1 MLKKFFSRS
10 KSHTLLPPKEGKPKT
25 AAPRLERIRSR
36 SMGTV
41 TDTGNLESMLPR
53 RQTAELPA
61 MTDTLWDRIFS
72 FLDEPSLLSLAQ
84 CSHRFHT
91 LSKTAL
97 TRMGCPDPVKSR
109 RAIEHICA
117 MLSKF
122 KFARNIYR
130 DTDEADFGAGHPFWS
145 TSTSRLRF
153 LLCGAFEKDS
163 GYSGV
168 AELRLLHGRQHYYAI
183 LLDPVGQVLY
193 CYNYFGRRCL
203 QMILAHFHKISKGD
217 FVVAYKDLSPPGWQK
232 HVAGLTERIKEHK
245 EARRGRG
252 SSRQDRDEDHED
264 ETLSID
270 QDASVEF
277 GYLRRQVGPV
287 PRIAI

>member
-1 MLKKFFSRS
+1 MLKHFFSRTQS
-10 KSHTLLPPKEGKPKT
+10 SLTSQGGRGQKT
-25 AAPRLERIRSR
+25 KAGRVRSR
-36 SMGTV
+36 SDGFIGNATV
-41 TDTGNLESMLPR
+41 DSTLPLR
-53 RQTAELPA
+53 KTAELPA
-61 MTDTLWDRIFS
+61 LTDTLWDHVLY
-72 FLDEPSLLSLAQ
+72 FLDEPSLLLIAQ
-84 CSHRFHT
+84 CSHRFKT

-97 TRMGCPDPVKSR
+97 IRMGRPDPVR
-109 RAIEHICA
+109 CGRATERICN
-117 MLSKF
+117 MLTEV

-130 DTDEADFGAGHPFWS
+130 NNDDADFGSSHPFWS
-145 TSTSRLRF
+145 TSTSRLRL